1 MFPRCMVLF
10 LALGVSLALPIQS
23 HSSQEDKTPIPTLKT
38 RARLVLVDVVVT
50 DSKGE
55 PVSGLKK
62 EDFEVS
68 EDGKTQTLF
77 GFEEHKGASPKQIR
91 LPPMPPG
98 VYTNFPVV
106 QAADSVNIVLLD
118 ALNTPSSN
126 QTFVHSQMLKYV
138 KGIPPN
144 TRVGIFTLASRLRML
159 QPITTDS
166 SVLLAALN
174 NDQTTPHP
182 SPLLP
187 STVEKDSYQRYI
199 EFKAENAD
207 GSPQGQNMALASVDP
222 INAAKAFQADVD
234 AFLTES
240 RITMTLE
247 ALQQLAR
254 YLSDVP
260 GRKNVIWFSGSFPT
274 AIIPNPDLKD
284 SFSGMVDFQEEIR
297 KTSDMLAA
305 SQIALYP
312 IAAEG
317 LISETAFQANNQ
329 EISQRRGSLA
339 MQSTIQQMNN
349 DFEDRDSSH
358 AAMEEMARDTG
369 GKAFYNTNGLSD
381 ALTRVVNNGSR
392 YYSLTYSPTNA
403 AMDGKFRR
411 IQVKLLS
418 GKYSLAYR
426 RGYYADD
433 LVTAQAAAPKQ
444 SSEPLLQLMGRN
456 LPDYSQVLF
465 KVLVKPINPQP
476 APDAPHVGSNT
487 EIKGPFTRYGVDF
500 AVAIDDLKLEQSADS
515 LRNGAIEVMLVAYD
529 TEGKPLNLVVGRSE
543 IRIPAKDYASVQRS
557 GLQIHKEIDIP
568 NANAF
573 LRTGIYD
580 LKSNNVGTLG
590 VPLSANIAA
599 K

>member
-1 MFPRCMVLF
+1 MLVRRIV
-10 LALGVSLALPIQS
+10 LALTLGTFLVTTAQAQNA
-23 HSSQEDKTPIPTLKT
+23 SQQNKAPIPTLKT
-38 RARLVLVDVVVT
+38 RSRLVLLDVVVT
-50 DSKGE
+50 DNKGE
-55 PVSGLKK
+55 PVPGLKK
-62 EDFEVS
+62 EDFEVF
-68 EDGKTQTLF
+68 EDGKTQTVT
-77 GFEEHKGASPKQIR
+77 GFEEHKGAPTKQIK

-106 QAADSVNIVLLD
+106 QAADSVNILLLD
-118 ALNTPSSN
+118 ALNTPSN
-126 QTFVHSQMLKYV
+126 DQTFVHSQMLKYV

-159 QPITTDS
+159 QGITTDS
-166 SVLLAALN
+166 SVLLAVLN
-174 NDQTTPHP
+174 SDESTPHP

-187 STVEKDSYQRYI
+187 STVEKDSYERYI
-199 EFKAENAD
+199 EFKAENAA
-207 GSPQGQNMALASVDP
+207 GTPQGQNLALASVDP
-222 INAAKAFQADVD
+222 INAAKAFQADVS

-240 RITMTLE
+240 RITMTLD

-254 YLSDVP
+254 YLADVP

-274 AIIPNPDLKD
+274 AIVPNAELVD
-284 SFSGMVDFQEEIR
+284 SFAGMVDFQAEIR

-305 SQIALYP
+305 SQIAIYP

-317 LISETAFQANNQ
+317 LIAGTALQANNQ
-329 EISQRRGSLA
+329 QISERRGSLA
-339 MQSTIQQMNN
+339 LQDTIQQMNN
-349 DFEDRDSSH
+349 ESVDRDSSH
-358 AAMEEMARDTG
+358 AAMEEIARDTG

-381 ALTRVVNNGSR
+381 ALTRVVNNGSH
-392 YYSLTYSPTNA
+392 YYSLTYSPINP

-418 GKYSLAYR
+418 SKYTLAYR

-433 LVTAQAAAPKQ
+433 LATAQAAAPKQ

-465 KVLVKPINPQP
+465 KVLVKPISPQP

-487 EIKGPFTRYGVDF
+487 EFKGPFTRYGVDF
-500 AVAIDDLKLEQSADS
+500 AVAIDDLKLEQSADA
-515 LRNGAIEVMLVAYD
+515 LRNGAIEVMLIAYD

-543 IRIPAKDYASVQRS
+543 IKIPAKDYASVQRG

-568 NANAF
+568 NGDAF

-590 VPLSANIAA
+590 VVLAVAG
-599 K
+599 KK